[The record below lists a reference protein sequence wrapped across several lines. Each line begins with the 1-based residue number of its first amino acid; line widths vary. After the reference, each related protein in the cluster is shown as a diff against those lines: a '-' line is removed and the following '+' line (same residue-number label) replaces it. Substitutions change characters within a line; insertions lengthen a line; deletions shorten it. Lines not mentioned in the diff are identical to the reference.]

1 MSEDLPRNKH
11 QSRALKQDSKLI
23 ALKMRGLPYR
33 VQLEDV
39 QRFFDGYKYDP
50 KSILLGEDMHGRKT
64 GYAAVLFQDEA
75 EAERAMEEKQGHYI
89 G

>member
-1 MSEDLPRNKH
+1 MSEDFPRNRH
-11 QSRALKQDSKLI
+11 RDRASKQDSKLI

-39 QRFFDGYKYDP
+39 QHFFDGYKYDP
-50 KSILLGEDMHGRKT
+50 NSILLGEDEHGRKT
-64 GYAAVLFQDEA
+64 GYAAVLFQSEV
-75 EAERAMEEKQGHYI
+75 EAERAMDEKQGAYI